1 MYCKFCGKK
10 NPDGAVFCKE
20 CGKNLSGMKD
30 VVKNVPVIPEQQETE
45 TVRDFDIFSCPS
57 CRADSE
63 FCYPVVKTNV
73 KTSGGGYS
81 FWNGCCGLILLGP
94 LGLLCGACGGSVR
107 TKVRSETWWVCRQC
121 GKEFMSKQSALE
133 KANTSMLMAALYSFF
148 ICWLIGNSID
158 GSIDFWILAIFV
170 LVVVG
175 LWFSI
180 YKALQDSTGRQ
191 FRDLLT
197 EGEQSSFWLRYCGLC
212 AASVI
217 IGFALGVH
225 TIG

>member
-30 VVKNVPVIPEQQETE
+30 VVKNVPALPEQQETE
-45 TVRDFDIFSCPS
+45 TVGDFDIFSCPS

-107 TKVRSETWWVCRQC
+107 TKVRSETWWVWPPMWKRIHVQAICS
-121 GKEFMSKQSALE
+121 GKSEYVHVDGGTL
-133 KANTSMLMAALYSFF
+133 F
-148 ICWLIGNSID
+148 IFYL
-158 GSIDFWILAIFV
+158 LADWEQHR
-170 LVVVG
+170 
-175 LWFSI
+175 WF
-180 YKALQDSTGRQ
+180 D
-191 FRDLLT
+191 
-197 EGEQSSFWLRYCGLC
+197 
-212 AASVI
+212 
-217 IGFALGVH
+217 
-225 TIG
+225 

>member
-1 MYCKFCGKK
+1 MISNIKIEGGKLCIVIFGKK

-30 VVKNVPVIPEQQETE
+30 VVKNVPALPEQQETE
-45 TVRDFDIFSCPS
+45 TVGDFDIFSCPS

-158 GSIDFWILAIFV
+158 GLVDFWILCHFCSGCCGA
-170 LVVVG
+170 LVFYLLRHCRTAQVG
-175 LWFSI
+175 
-180 YKALQDSTGRQ
+180 
-191 FRDLLT
+191 
-197 EGEQSSFWLRYCGLC
+197 SFGIC
-212 AASVI
+212 
-217 IGFALGVH
+217 
-225 TIG
+225 